1 MYIYTYVY
9 MCVHV
14 CLTSCGDPAGET
26 YSSLDELR
34 NQVPEL
40 FKPNQERSSRIP
52 VCIEFKAILLL
63 LFCSKNTH
71 THTVSNETQL

>member
-40 FKPNQERSSRIP
+40 GSNQTKKDHP
-52 VCIEFKAILLL
+52 EFL
-63 LFCSKNTH
+63 S
-71 THTVSNETQL
+71 V